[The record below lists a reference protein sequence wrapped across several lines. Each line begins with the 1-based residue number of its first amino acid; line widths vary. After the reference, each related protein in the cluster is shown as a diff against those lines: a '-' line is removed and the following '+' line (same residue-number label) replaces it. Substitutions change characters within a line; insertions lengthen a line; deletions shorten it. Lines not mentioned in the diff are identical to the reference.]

1 MSCQQQTKA
10 AVEALSPV
18 EIARHVEQAGLA
30 KARTGVV
37 PTLALAVMAGAFIG
51 LGGALAGTIGTGAEL
66 GIGPTR
72 LLMGLGLTMALFMVV
87 VTGAELFTGNNLMLM
102 GLFSRRVSLRSLAR
116 NWALVYVGK
125 SARDFHRRTDGLLRS
140 VVDTGGPGLRGTG
153 AGLR

>member
-1 MSCQQQTKA
+1 MGRQQQTKA
-10 AVEALSPV
+10 AAEALSPL
-18 EIARHVEQAGLA
+18 EIARRVEQAGLA

-102 GLFSRRVSLRSLAR
+102 GLFSRRVSLLALTR
-116 NWALVYVGK
+116 NWALVYAGNLVGTF
-125 SARDFHRRTDGLLRS
+125 SS
-140 VVDTGGPGLRGTG
+140 Y
-153 AGLR
+153 